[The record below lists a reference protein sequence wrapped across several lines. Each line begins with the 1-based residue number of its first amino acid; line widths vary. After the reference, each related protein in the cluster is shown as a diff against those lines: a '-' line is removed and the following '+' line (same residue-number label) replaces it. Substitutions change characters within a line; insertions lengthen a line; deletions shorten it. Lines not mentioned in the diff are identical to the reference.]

1 MLIGVLV
8 NKLQFVSCNQTAA
21 YSSSLRNS
29 LRQTHVNWMVFFLKH
44 SERVVNFNVHAVNTG
59 VCVQARIQLQHLCPY
74 LSPLCR
80 GTHTRDNVICCEL
93 SWPLVYCP
101 QATVVCVRI
110 FHTAFLH
117 SKKLLQIATTPTLNN
132 VLDLWFRGLKAPRL
146 FFPHLFFRQNTC
158 FTVWETESW
167 WQFALHHPI
176 QEEQKMGSF

>member
-101 QATVVCVRI
+101 QQLWYVSGSFTQLSYTLRNYCKLQQLPPS
-110 FHTAFLH
+110 TMYWTCDSEDWKPPAF
-117 SKKLLQIATTPTLNN
+117 
-132 VLDLWFRGLKAPRL
+132 